1 MSLQLIARDLYRF
14 QQAVDRLE
22 KELADAPP
30 AGRDALKLKLARAK
44 AERDQIRRMLDG
56 RLDR

>member
-1 MSLQLIARDLYRF
+1 MSIRLIARDLYRL

-22 KELADAPP
+22 K
-30 AGRDALKLKLARAK
+30 RLARAPLEARDRLK
-44 AERDQIRRMLDG
+44 RELDRARAERNAVKRMLDG

>member
-1 MSLQLIARDLYRF
+1 MSIRLIARDLYRL

-22 KELADAPP
+22 KKWVQAPLGEQERMKRELD
-30 AGRDALKLKLARAK
+30 RARS
-44 AERDQIRRMLDG
+44 ERDQVKRMLDG

>member
-1 MSLQLIARDLYRF
+1 MSIRLIARDLYRL

-22 KELADAPP
+22 E
-30 AGRDALKLKLARAK
+30 KLAQAPTHLRGRLQRELGRARS
-44 AERDQIRRMLDG
+44 ERDEVRRMLDG